1 MESKLDEAI
10 YLGGYLLY
18 HSASLD
24 GSPDL
29 ITRSL
34 SLNFYDGKGGYL
46 LSKIIPALPSIF
58 DSVKSEFCHLRGER
72 IYSYIM
78 QDDVINAIT
87 FACGVQ
93 LVA

>member
-1 MESKLDEAI
+1 MKSKLGEAV

-24 GSPDL
+24 HTPDL
-29 ITRSL
+29 INRSL
-34 SLNFYDGKGGYL
+34 SLNFYDANGDFL
-46 LSKIIPALPSIF
+46 ITKIVPTLPSIF